1 MKSIKYFLIVLFS
14 IAVAACGGGGAS
26 GVSATTTISAA
37 ATTTAQNL
45 NVTKAMTSFTPLTAS
60 GGTSPYTYSIT
71 TGTLPSG
78 LSLDTSTGAVTGIP
92 IATYGT
98 TNIVFSVKDA
108 NNIVASK
115 TSIVSF
121 TVLPAGYVV
130 QGGLSWMPATF
141 SDTWTNANSYCANAF
156 INSLTGWR
164 LPTYSELLGLY
175 GSGAMNGQGWTV
187 SATWSSPSTLSIYYG
202 FNFINLIDG
211 TTGNGGSGYSF
222 FVTCVH

>member
-1 MKSIKYFLIVLFS
+1 
-14 IAVAACGGGGAS
+14 
-26 GVSATTTISAA
+26 
-37 ATTTAQNL
+37 
-45 NVTKAMTSFTPLTAS
+45 MTSFTPLTAS

-98 TNIVFSVKDA
+98 ANIVFSVKDA